1 MVEWSI
7 PAKEDLKQV
16 HDYISKDSMFYA
28 RKVTEQ
34 IVDKSE
40 ALNNFP
46 EMGRV
51 VPEIGDANI
60 REIFVYSYRLIYEVT
75 SAGVQVLALIH
86 GRRDF
91 PSDRFMREE
100 INRT

>member
-7 PAKEDLKQV
+7 SAKEDLKQV
-16 HDYISKDSMFYA
+16 HDYISKDSRFYA

-34 IVDKSE
+34 IIDKSE

-60 REIFVYSYRLIYEVT
+60 RELFVYSYRLIYEVT
-75 SAGVQVLALIH
+75 SPGVQVLALIH
-86 GRRDF
+86 GRREF
-91 PSDRFMREE
+91 PSDRFMTEE

>member
-16 HDYISKDSMFYA
+16 HDYISKDSRFYA

-40 ALNNFP
+40 ALNDFP
-46 EMGRV
+46 EMGR
-51 VPEIGDANI
+51 
-60 REIFVYSYRLIYEVT
+60 S
-75 SAGVQVLALIH
+75 
-86 GRRDF
+86 
-91 PSDRFMREE
+91 
-100 INRT
+100 